1 MSQIQ
6 EDLICEIIRLSQANL
21 LDKKC
26 ASTSRETRERVAV
39 DWIRKN
45 AADYR
50 ADFRSRLDIY
60 SASELGEILK
70 NITRTGKD
78 LHDIL
83 EETKSSSVS
92 RG

>member
-1 MSQIQ
+1 MSRIK
-6 EDLICEIIRLSQANL
+6 EDLICEIIRLSQTNL

-26 ASTSRETRERVAV
+26 VNMSCDTKEQVAV

-50 ADFRSRLDIY
+50 DDYHSRLESY
-60 SASELGEILK
+60 SASKLGEILK
-70 NITRTGKD
+70 DLTDTGKD
-78 LHDIL
+78 LNDIL
-83 EETKSSSVS
+83 EEPVH